1 MPKEYLQYRE
11 KNKEKGSGDGKQE
24 GDWKCVFVCV
34 LLREREMNNSID
46 HPSTILLSW
55 GLNRNWRNCNAI
67 SAGDSALLSR
77 KKECKK
83 TDRQTEWN
91 TDKHNLKKEE
101 REREIKKK
109 ERKNRM

>member
-1 MPKEYLQYRE
+1 
-11 KNKEKGSGDGKQE
+11 
-24 GDWKCVFVCV
+24 
-34 LLREREMNNSID
+34 MNNSID

-91 TDKHNLKKEE
+91 RVKHNLKKKRE
-101 REREIKKK
+101 RERDKK
-109 ERKNRM
+109 ERKKEPNVVG